1 MQTTFQDDLLGVGA
15 SRLRASG
22 AITADAK
29 SVVVAFGQGDDALW
43 RLELFRLS
51 CLPPTARARPVCRQS
66 ARS

>member
-1 MQTTFQDDLLGVGA
+1 MPLTFQDDLETVSA

-22 AITADAK
+22 AITADAT
-29 SVVVAFGQGDDALW
+29 SFVVTFGQGDDALR

-51 CLPPTARARPVCRQS
+51 CLPQTGRVGLVCRQS